1 MSTTHPVPPAEGD
14 PMTIQDVDREIS
26 LDELDQ
32 VTGAGLWQD
41 IENAPNKLNAMTTA
55 FLDNP

>member
-1 MSTTHPVPPAEGD
+1 
-14 PMTIQDVDREIS
+14 MTIQDVDREIS